1 MGACS
6 ISPRRNDGS
15 MRNLHDGT
23 SRDPRQKIISS
34 LPSLARQISQTFS
47 IEKSD
52 GSVRGDIG
60 PTLHDSSSVGSK
72 PSTMKGQCDSDTENR
87 RESDRGRKATTRC
100 PNFIE
105 TWSNS
110 RTRPEIPT
118 PLGRM
123 VTDGTQVHGD
133 ESWIGRKTSPQRA
146 SDRSNLPSPPI
157 KLPERESDK
166 AVPQRSREPH
176 DPTSSDHGRRN
187 PENARAWARRV
198 GSWRGISTSRDCIDR
213 AFDDSVDQN
222 APVCSNGNDVT
233 FAQPARERLQQDA
246 FAWPDC
252 RQHTRPAAA
261 NPHSATG
268 TQDLRYELAMAL
280 PRQATHMTC

>member
-87 RESDRGRKATTRC
+87 SESDRGRKATTRC

-110 RTRPEIPT
+110 RTPPEIPT

-123 VTDGTQVHGD
+123 VTEGAQVRGD
-133 ESWIGRKTSPQRA
+133 ESWIGRKSSPQRA

-157 KLPERESDK
+157 KRAGRDGHK
-166 AVPQRSREPH
+166 AVPQLSREPH
-176 DPTSSDHGRRN
+176 DPTPSDDDARRHG
-187 PENARAWARRV
+187 NARAWARRV
-198 GSWRGISTSRDCIDR
+198 GAWRGIPPSRDCIDR
-213 AFDDSVDQN
+213 AFDDSMDQ
-222 APVCSNGNDVT
+222 
-233 FAQPARERLQQDA
+233 
-246 FAWPDC
+246 
-252 RQHTRPAAA
+252 
-261 NPHSATG
+261 
-268 TQDLRYELAMAL
+268 
-280 PRQATHMTC
+280 

>member
-34 LPSLARQISQTFS
+34 LPSLPRQMSQTFS
-47 IEKSD
+47 IEKSE

-60 PTLHDSSSVGSK
+60 QTLHDSSSVGSK

-87 RESDRGRKATTRC
+87 SESDRGRKATTRC

-110 RTRPEIPT
+110 RTPPEIPT

-123 VTDGTQVHGD
+123 VTEGTRVRGD
-133 ESWIGRKTSPQRA
+133 ECWIVRKSSPQRA
-146 SDRSNLPSPPI
+146 SDKSNLPPPPI
-157 KLPERESDK
+157 KLAEREGDK
-166 AVPQRSREPH
+166 TVSQRSREPH
-176 DPTSSDHGRRN
+176 DPTSSAHGSRN
-187 PENARAWARRV
+187 SENARPWARRV
-198 GSWRGISTSRDCIDR
+198 GARRGISTSRD
-213 AFDDSVDQN
+213 
-222 APVCSNGNDVT
+222 
-233 FAQPARERLQQDA
+233 
-246 FAWPDC
+246 
-252 RQHTRPAAA
+252 
-261 NPHSATG
+261 
-268 TQDLRYELAMAL
+268 
-280 PRQATHMTC
+280 